1 MISKAM
7 TRAAAIFGLCLFVAG
22 VALCA
27 SHVDRPFDED
37 ATAAASHGF
46 GCGVALT
53 VVALGTSLSFP
64 PLTGRLASGGSP
76 LQLMGRSVLP
86 FQPPERLA

>member
-1 MISKAM
+1 MRRFAVIL
-7 TRAAAIFGLCLFVAG
+7 GLCLLVAG
-22 VALCA
+22 AALCA
-27 SHVDRPFDED
+27 PHFDRPFGGD
-37 ATAAASHGF
+37 ATASASHGL